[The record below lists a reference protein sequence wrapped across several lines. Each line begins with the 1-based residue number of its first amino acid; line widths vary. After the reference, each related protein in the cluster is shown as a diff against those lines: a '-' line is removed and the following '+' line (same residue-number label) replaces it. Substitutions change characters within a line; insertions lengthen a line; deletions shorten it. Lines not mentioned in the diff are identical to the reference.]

1 MVVYFTK
8 EAHGAMVVGA
18 WTPQEIGC
26 FWCSIKI
33 YLHIV
38 VLHQTALGTPDVK
51 YFKLFILFLF
61 QAGVVF
67 DEHGNANYVGD
78 VDGQGFGLGMAPASA
93 KPTHSAVASAKK
105 RGRKSKDRSR
115 LVCAVSEVVAT

>member
-1 MVVYFTK
+1 M
-8 EAHGAMVVGA
+8 
-18 WTPQEIGC
+18 
-26 FWCSIKI
+26 
-33 YLHIV
+33 
-38 VLHQTALGTPDVK
+38 
-51 YFKLFILFLF
+51 FKLYTFFFSRLVF
-61 QAGVVF
+61 VF

-115 LVCAVSEVVAT
+115 LVCAVSEVVATC